1 MQAFTIRSLRT
12 ILVAGAM
19 FLAAV
24 SVAAQQEVSPDHY
37 EGNGAG
43 PATKAQVTKV
53 HKQTSARKQTTKQVA
68 SNKKSSSTDAA
79 GK

>member
-1 MQAFTIRSLRT
+1 MQAFTTRSLRA
-12 ILVAGAM
+12 ILVTGAM
-19 FLAAV
+19 LLATI

-43 PATKAQVTKV
+43 PATKAQVAKV
-53 HKQTSARKQTTKQVA
+53 RKQTAARKQTTKQVA
-68 SNKKSSSTDAA
+68 SNKKPATTDAA